1 MNVCEQCPLRLF
13 NDRGHNISGIGNIWS
28 GSALVL
34 PNVDIPAYKK
44 QDMSF
49 SSQVAIINTI
59 LPTGGLEQNLY
70 AVPLIRC
77 NEKFDIEITDRILIR
92 CSHYFEEDVNN
103 HQIKNIMLCGDAARR
118 MLHIDDLKPYLD
130 TVICENKTRRRYFVN
145 YSPLVKY
152 TNDEHFE
159 IFKSHLLKYYNSII
173 SKLYDYEI
181 MII

>member
-1 MNVCEQCPLRLF
+1 MTVCENCPLRLF
-13 NDRGHNISGIGNIWS
+13 NDKGHNINGIGNIWS
-28 GSALVL
+28 GNALVL
-34 PNVDIPAYKK
+34 PNVDKPAYKK

-77 NEKFDIEITDRILIR
+77 NEKFDIEITTKIINR
-92 CSHYFEEDVNN
+92 CRTYFETDVNN

-118 MLHIDDLKPYLD
+118 ILNIDDLKPYLD
-130 TVICENKTRRRYFVN
+130 VVICERKTRRRYFIN

-152 TNDEHFE
+152 TNDENFE
-159 IFKSHLLKYYNSII
+159 VFKRYLVKYYNSIV
-173 SKLYDYEI
+173 SKTYDYEI
-181 MII
+181 LII

>member
-1 MNVCEQCPLRLF
+1 MFEKVKSFLIEELRVNPDAIKPEAELAGDLGINSLELAQLVFVCE
-13 NDRGHNISGIGNIWS
+13 
-28 GSALVL
+28 
-34 PNVDIPAYKK
+34 
-44 QDMSF
+44 
-49 SSQVAIINTI
+49 
-59 LPTGGLEQNLY
+59 
-70 AVPLIRC
+70 
-77 NEKFDIEITDRILIR
+77 EKFDIEITDRILIR

-159 IFKSHLLKYYNSII
+159 VFKSHLLKYYNSIT
-173 SKLYDYEI
+173 SKMYDYEI